1 MHADVSKLIEQVIRR
16 IADER
21 HLVLPEITDGTE
33 IVDELGFSSLMVATL
48 IAHLEE
54 EFGVDPFQDEN
65 VMITDIRT
73 VGDLCG
79 VYAGCLETSCR

>member
-1 MHADVSKLIEQVIRR
+1 MNARVKEKVRSVITE

-21 HLVLPEITDGTE
+21 SLTLPELKDDSE
-33 IVDELGFSSLMVATL
+33 IVDELGFSSMAVAAL
-48 IAHLEE
+48 IARLEE
-54 EFGVDPFQDEN
+54 ALEVDPFEDEN

-79 VYAGCLETSCR
+79 VYERALGQNA